1 MGENETKLIGYVL
14 LIVGGLV
21 MIFLVRRLNRRK

>member
-1 MGENETKLIGYVL
+1 MGADENKLIGYVL

>member
-1 MGENETKLIGYVL
+1 MGEDETKLIGYGL

-21 MIFLVRRLNRRK
+21 MIFLVRRLNRKK